1 MSNRKHVM
9 PSFKELMEDLKPMTF
24 REKVDHLWTYYKE
37 YLFLVALGV
46 ALAVGLVTMVINKNQ
61 EILVMGVLANASISR
76 EGKAY
81 LESDYFEKVGGQKGQ
96 QVVLYTTNFKSMEDP
111 TSAEDNYNA
120 AQMLTGQVSA
130 GNLEY
135 AIVDELAMSFYVTQA
150 VFLDLRELFTADELA
165 KLAEQDLLVY
175 ATEGDVD
182 ENGDL
187 IPGTG
192 DIEGRY
198 PVGLKLK
205 DTAFGQEALYGK
217 VNYFVVGGN
226 NPDKE
231 QVRGIWEHILDW
243 ENRTVTVEKETVQ

>member
-9 PSFKELMEDLKPMTF
+9 PSFKELMEDMKPMTF
-24 REKVDHLWTYYKE
+24 LEKVDHLWTYYKE
-37 YLFLVALGV
+37 YLFLVVLGI
-46 ALAVGLVTMVINKNQ
+46 ALAVGLVTMAINQNR
-61 EILVMGVLANASISR
+61 EILAMGVIANSSISGEGR
-76 EGKAY
+76 EY
-81 LESDYFEKVGGQKGQ
+81 LESGYFEKIGGQKGQ

-120 AQMLTGQVSA
+120 AQVLTAQVSA

-150 VFLDLRELFTADELA
+150 VFLDLRELFTEEELA
-165 KLAEQDLLVY
+165 ALAEKDLVMY

-198 PVGLKLK
+198 PIGLKLK
-205 DTAFGQEALYGK
+205 DTAFGQEALYGET
-217 VNYFVVGGN
+217 NYFVVGGN

-243 ENRTVTVEKETVQ
+243 ENR

>member
-1 MSNRKHVM
+1 MSKRKNVM
-9 PSFKELMEDLKPMTF
+9 PTFRELMEDMKPMTF
-24 REKVDHLWTYYKE
+24 GEKVDHLWTYYKE
-37 YLFLVALGV
+37 YLFLVVLGV
-46 ALAVGLVTMVINKNQ
+46 AMAVGLVTMIMNQNKDV
-61 EILVMGVLANASISR
+61 LVMGIIANSSISV
-76 EGKAY
+76 EGKDY
-81 LESDYFEKVGGQKGQ
+81 LETGYFEKIGGRKGQ
-96 QVVLYTTNFKSMEDP
+96 QVVLYTTNFQSMEDP

-130 GNLEY
+130 GQLEY

-150 VFLDLRELFTADELA
+150 VFLDLRELFTADELEE
-165 KLAEQDLLVY
+165 LARQDMLMY

-198 PVGLKLK
+198 PVGLKLQN
-205 DTAFGQEALYGK
+205 TAFGQEALYGK
-217 VNYFVVGGN
+217 TNYFVVGGN

-231 QVRGIWEHILDW
+231 QVRGIWAHILNW
-243 ENRTVTVEKETVQ
+243 EQRNT

>member
-1 MSNRKHVM
+1 MSKRKHVM
-9 PSFKELMEDLKPMTF
+9 PSFRELMEDMKPMTF

-37 YLFLVALGV
+37 YLFLVVVAV
-46 ALAVGLVTMVINKNQ
+46 ALAVGMVTMIINKNQ
-61 EILVMGVLANASISR
+61 EILVMGVLANSSISV

-81 LESDYFEKVGGQKGQ
+81 LEQDYFEKIGGKKGQ
-96 QVVLYTTNFKSMEDP
+96 QVVLYTTNFQSMEDP

-130 GNLEY
+130 GRLEY

-150 VFLDLRELFTADELA
+150 VFLDLRELFTEEELA
-165 KLAEQDLLVY
+165 QLAQQDLLMY

-192 DIEGRY
+192 DIDGRF
-198 PVGLKLK
+198 PVALKLK

-217 VNYFVVGGN
+217 TAYFVVGGN

-243 ENRTVTVEKETVQ
+243 ENRER

>member
-37 YLFLVALGV
+37 YLFLAVLGV

-61 EILVMGVLANASISR
+61 EIVVMGVIANSSISV
-76 EGKAY
+76 EGKDY
-81 LESDYFEKVGGQKGQ
+81 LENGYFEKIGGQKGQ
-96 QVVLYTTNFKSMEDP
+96 QVVLYATNFQSMEDP

-130 GNLEY
+130 GQLEY

-150 VFLDLRELFTADELA
+150 VFLDLRELFTEEELA
-165 KLAEQDLLVY
+165 QLAQQDLLVY

-192 DIEGRY
+192 DIDGRF

-217 VNYFVVGGN
+217 TNYFVVGGN

-243 ENRTVTVEKETVQ
+243 ENRQA

>member
-37 YLFLVALGV
+37 YLFLAV
-46 ALAVGLVTMVINKNQ
+46 LAVILATGLITAAINANR
-61 EILVMGVLANASISR
+61 ETLVLGIVANSPMSQ
-76 EGKAY
+76 EGKEY
-81 LESDYFEKVGGQKGQ
+81 LEKGYAEKIGAKNDWE
-96 QVVLYTTNFKSMEDP
+96 VLLHTTNFQSMEDP
-111 TSAEDNYNA
+111 ISAEDNYNA
-120 AQMLTGQVSA
+120 AQMLTARVSA
-130 GNLEY
+130 GQLEY

-150 VFLDLRELFTADELA
+150 VFLDLRELFTEEELA
-165 KLAEQDLLVY
+165 QLAQKDMLMY

-192 DIEGRY
+192 DIEGRF

-217 VNYFVVGGN
+217 TNYFVVSGN

-231 QVRGIWEHILDW
+231 HVRGIWEHILDW
-243 ENRTVTVEKETVQ
+243 ENRKN

>member
-1 MSNRKHVM
+1 MSKRKNVM
-9 PSFKELMEDLKPMTF
+9 PTFRELLEDMKPMTF
-24 REKVDHLWTYYKE
+24 GEKVDHLWTYYKE
-37 YLFLVALGV
+37 YLFLVLLGI
-46 ALAVGLVTMVINKNQ
+46 AMAVGLVTMIVNQNKDV
-61 EILVMGVLANASISR
+61 LVMGVIANSSISV
-76 EGKAY
+76 EGKDY
-81 LESDYFEKVGGQKGQ
+81 LETGYFEKIGGQKGQ
-96 QVVLYTTNFKSMEDP
+96 QVVLYTTNFQSMEDP

-130 GNLEY
+130 GQLEY

-150 VFLDLRELFTADELA
+150 VFLDLRELFTEEELA
-165 KLAEQDLLVY
+165 ELDRQDLLMY

-198 PVGLKLK
+198 PVALKLRN
-205 DTAFGQEALYGK
+205 TAFGQEALYGET
-217 VNYFVVGGN
+217 NYFVVGGN

-243 ENRTVTVEKETVQ
+243 ENRKV